1 MRTEDYKF
9 LKDNIEPLEDSVYGL
24 GYRVSA
30 YLTDG
35 TYLPCVVF
43 RNPSKIVDLA
53 IMRFKD
59 EQTGKG
65 FFSRSSDVGYRDIV
79 RTFVT
84 KGNCLNDY
92 DIEKVEKSRNVFPL
106 SIQNQIRGETTMGWT
121 GFVAKMKDGKYFGFG
136 SQFRWEFF
144 DFPDGYSGE
153 DVVEIIN
160 HSYISKFGDV
170 KSHQVPFFDHP
181 DDYAPELIHREKPY
195 FECFTN
201 EI

>member
-79 RTFVT
+79 TTFVT

-92 DIEKVEKSRNVFPL
+92 DIEKVE
-106 SIQNQIRGETTMGWT
+106 
-121 GFVAKMKDGKYFGFG
+121 
-136 SQFRWEFF
+136 
-144 DFPDGYSGE
+144 
-153 DVVEIIN
+153 
-160 HSYISKFGDV
+160 
-170 KSHQVPFFDHP
+170 
-181 DDYAPELIHREKPY
+181 
-195 FECFTN
+195 
-201 EI
+201 